1 MSGYFQKTAKISLI
15 LVYLVILAGAIV
27 RMTGSGMG
35 CPDWPKCFGY
45 YIPPTEQGQ
54 LEWKEKKT
62 YDAGQIIINND
73 ALLVAKKNFTTST
86 TFTNENWE
94 PYTKHKYATFN
105 PWHTW
110 IEYINRLVTVLLGI
124 PVIIMMVL
132 SFFLYSKD
140 KWLTYGS
147 IAAFIAI
154 GIEAVLGKIVV
165 DTNLKTGMIT
175 IHMVIAFLI
184 AAIFLFLVYRAKED
198 KKNNSF
204 DALTHKLI
212 LFSVL
217 LTLVQ
222 VIFGTQVREFVDGQ
236 IDQVG
241 YVNELWLAHPNTLFY
256 VHRSFSIG
264 VVALNIYIAYRIY
277 KLELGYSKIRW
288 VLLLI
293 LLEVISGLAMYYFE
307 FPFSS
312 QPIHLVLAA
321 LLFGVQFYLFLE
333 TINSKSRRKTL

>member
-1 MSGYFQKTAKISLI
+1 MVHKFRKVAKIALA
-15 LVYLVILAGAIV
+15 LVYLVIVAGALV

-45 YIPPTEQGQ
+45 YIPPTKQIQ
-54 LEWKEKKT
+54 LEWKENKN
-62 YDAGQIIINND
+62 YDSGQIIIQND
-73 ALLVAKKNFTTST
+73 ALLVAKENFITST
-86 TFTNENWE
+86 KFTKENWE
-94 PYTKHKYATFN
+94 PYTKHEYATFN

-124 PVIIMMVL
+124 PVLMVTVI

-147 IAAFIAI
+147 IAALITL

-184 AAIFLFLVYRAKED
+184 TAILLFLIYRAKED
-198 KKNNSF
+198 KTKKPF
-204 DALTHKLI
+204 DSLTHKLI
-212 LFSVL
+212 LISVL
-217 LTLVQ
+217 VTLVQ

-241 YVNELWLAHPNTLFY
+241 YVKELWLAQPNLLFY
-256 VHRSFSIG
+256 IHRSFSIA
-264 VVALNIYIAYRIY
+264 VVALNLFIAFRIF
-277 KLELGYSKIRW
+277 KLQLRYSKIRW
-288 VLLLI
+288 VLFLI
-293 LLEVISGLAMYYFE
+293 LLEIISGIVMYYLE

-321 LLFGVQFYLFLE
+321 LLFGVQFYLLLE
-333 TINSKSRRKTL
+333 SNNSKSSHKTL